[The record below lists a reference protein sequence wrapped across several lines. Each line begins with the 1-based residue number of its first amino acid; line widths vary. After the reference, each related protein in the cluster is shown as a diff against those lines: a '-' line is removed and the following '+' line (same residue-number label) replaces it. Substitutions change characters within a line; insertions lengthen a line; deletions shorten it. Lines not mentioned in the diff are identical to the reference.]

1 MTETTGHKTA
11 AGAPAPDTAAELRR
25 LASERQRLRYLEG
38 VLPLLGR
45 RLREMKQEVYG
56 GIRVTQNW
64 SFLPGR
70 ANPGD
75 PTAAL
80 AARAAEIALQDE
92 YRQMEKRVR
101 DMERERSAL
110 RRRQELLACGLRAL
124 PEEQRFLVETKIMD
138 GRSWPETEDLYEKTY
153 GYRLHRDTLR
163 RRVGQAVKAL
173 TKEQTA

>member
-1 MTETTGHKTA
+1 MTKATGQGTA
-11 AGAPAPDTAAELRR
+11 AGVQAPDPAAELRR

-45 RLREMKQEVYG
+45 RLREMRREVYG
-56 GIRVTQNW
+56 GIRVTQSW

-70 ANPGD
+70 TGPGD
-75 PTAAL
+75 ATAAL
-80 AARAAEIALQDE
+80 AARAADIALQDE
-92 YRQMEKRVR
+92 YRQLEKRIR
-101 DMERERSAL
+101 DMDRERSVL

-138 GRSWPETEDLYEKTY
+138 GRSWPETEDLYEKAY
-153 GYRLHRDTLR
+153 GLRLHRDTLR
-163 RRVGQAVKAL
+163 RRVGQAVNAL